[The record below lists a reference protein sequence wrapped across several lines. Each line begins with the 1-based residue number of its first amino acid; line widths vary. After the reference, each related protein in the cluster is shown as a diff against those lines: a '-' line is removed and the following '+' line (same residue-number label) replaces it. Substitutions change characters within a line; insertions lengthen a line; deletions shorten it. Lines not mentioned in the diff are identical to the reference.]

1 MQARSRL
8 SAVVLLMMGLIAG
21 LVIATQ
27 WERTPTQPVFGTPN
41 FANPDKSIPAGDREI
56 RTLEDLNKAFVDLAK
71 SVNPSVVTVFTE
83 RVYRVRQ
90 DRMFPFFRSPFD
102 DFFEDFFGRRQPRQ
116 EPEEREYRR
125 SGLGSGVIV
134 STEGYIITNN
144 HVIDNADTIRVR
156 LIDRRSF
163 PATVV
168 GTDPQTDIAILKVEA
183 DNLPAIPLGDSDAIE
198 IGEWVLAIGSPLSPE
213 LAHTVTSGIVSA
225 KGRTGVGLAEYEDFI
240 QTDAA
245 INPGNSGGALVNMNG
260 ELIGINSAIATRTGG
275 FQGIGFAVPVNMARM
290 VMESLLEHGEVIRG
304 WLGVYIQ
311 DIDDIMA
318 QAMDLPVHEGVLVSD
333 VQENSPAERAGLQ
346 QGDVIIKL
354 DGKQL
359 LSQSQLRNEVASRA
373 PDTNVKVTI
382 IRDGRERTI
391 DVTLGRLEPDD
402 IAVRPDTDFDELLGF
417 RVASLTEES
426 ASRYG
431 IDPSRSGVVVTEIQ
445 RNSTAARQG
454 LREGDLITHVNRQ
467 RVENRDLF
475 YENVRGMQRGDTI
488 LLNVTRDNRNM
499 FLAFPL

>member
-156 LIDRRSF
+156 LIDRRSY